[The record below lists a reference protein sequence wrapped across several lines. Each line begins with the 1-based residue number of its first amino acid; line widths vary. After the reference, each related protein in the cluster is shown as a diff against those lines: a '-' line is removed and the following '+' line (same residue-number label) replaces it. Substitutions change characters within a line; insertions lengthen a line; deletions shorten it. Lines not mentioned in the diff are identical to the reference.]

1 MSENKKSN
9 EELLQ
14 ELQFYKNKFE
24 QTHAEL
30 LTVRQ
35 KLIESEN
42 KCSQFLEAGNMLVW
56 ISDKDKQNYFFNNN
70 WLQFTGRTLEQELL
84 DGWSEGAH
92 PDDFDSCFEIYSS
105 SFDKRVPYEM
115 EYRLRN
121 ASGEYKWLLDIGTP
135 NYNSSGEFIGYI
147 GHCFDISQR
156 KQAELALV
164 QSEVKYRNVF
174 ESIQDVYYEANLD
187 GTIIDI
193 SPSIEKI
200 TLGQYTR
207 EESIGKSVATVYADI
222 KEREHFYA
230 KLLEQGRVN
239 DYELVF
245 LKKDGSKIPVSVSSA
260 LVFDENGAPQKTT
273 GIIRDITDRKKV
285 DNALKET
292 LDLLK
297 EANYQLEKRV
307 EERTN
312 DLELSNKNLRESIER
327 LNKFTGGLPGAVFQ
341 YRQTPEGV
349 TTFPYRSAHF
359 YDLIQVDMLDV
370 DNDSTSIFRNVHP
383 DDLQNLLN
391 SIQIS
396 ANELSFW
403 NQELRIILNDGSI
416 RWLSGNAMPYK
427 DGEDIISNGYLYD
440 ITDKK
445 LMNEAL
451 FESESRFSQFMDY
464 LPALAFLKDF
474 DGKYLF
480 TNRYMQQ
487 ILGSKDWIGKTTL
500 EILPNE
506 TGRRYSEEDKKLK
519 EIGYTISEGNVKHL
533 NGDVREYETQKFTI
547 NRLGKEP
554 ILGGIS
560 IDITVRKNAEKAML
574 LAKENLEK
582 EVDQRT
588 SELLIA
594 KELAEK
600 NEEKFKLLFNSGNDP
615 MFVRQL
621 DSNNKF
627 SRLIYVNDIA
637 TEKYGYSK
645 DEFLKMKP
653 SDLVDPITFHNH
665 DLRGLKELIENR
677 KVTFESVHLTKNG
690 EKINVELSGRFFEL
704 EGENVVLYII
714 RDITDRKKSEKAAIE
729 SQRLIAIGE
738 MASSIAHDFN
748 NSLQAMRGNIDVLK
762 TVKTIPSSAI
772 EYLEIVDGIISDV
785 AIRVKSLQRFG
796 DTKQIVNEYK
806 PAHLNKTIQE
816 VILQLRPMW
825 KDKLEKE
832 GFKID
837 IQEEYDENLLILCN
851 EGELKTV
858 FYNIIKNSIESMGF
872 GGTIKIETSK
882 NDNMAIVTI
891 QDTGDGMDEET
902 KLKIFQ
908 PFYTTK
914 GFEAG
919 RGLGMSGVFSVV
931 KSHNGNIRV
940 KQSELGKG
948 TTIEL
953 SFPIDHTNEI
963 KGTKKDIDSSI
974 KNPEKLTILVVE
986 DIASIRDSFAKM
998 ISLLGHNCDKAESG
1012 MAALAF
1018 LENKSYDIVFTDLGM
1033 SEMSGWQLADIIKE
1047 KFEGKIIVVVVS
1059 GWEVSEDETQK
1070 HGVSFAIN
1078 KPFTFAEI
1086 KNVISKI
1093 ASK

>member
-42 KCSQFLEAGNMLVW
+42 KFSQFLEAGNMLVW
-56 ISDKDKQNYFFNNN
+56 ISDKDKQNCFFNNN

-207 EESIGKSVATVYADI
+207 EESIGQSVATIYADI

-230 KLLEQGRVN
+230 KLVEQGRVN

-245 LKKDGSKIPVSVSSA
+245 LNKDGSKISVSVSSA

-297 EANYQLEKRV
+297 EANYKLEKRV

-312 DLELSNKNLRESIER
+312 ELEISNKNLRDSIER
-327 LNKFTGGLPGAVFQ
+327 LNKFTEGLPGAVFQ
-341 YRQTPEGV
+341 YRQTPEGEIS
-349 TTFPYRSAHF
+349 FPYRSERF
-359 YDLIQVDMLDV
+359 YDLIQVDILDV

-403 NQELRIILNDGSI
+403 NQELRIILDDGSI

-464 LPALAFLKDF
+464 LPALAFIKDV
-474 DGKYLF
+474 DGRYIF
-480 TNRYMQQ
+480 TNRYMNEV
-487 ILGSKDWIGKTTL
+487 LGAEDWHGKTT
-500 EILPNE
+500 
-506 TGRRYSEEDKKLK
+506 T
-519 EIGYTISEGNVKHL
+519 
-533 NGDVREYETQKFTI
+533 
-547 NRLGKEP
+547 
-554 ILGGIS
+554 
-560 IDITVRKNAEKAML
+560 
-574 LAKENLEK
+574 
-582 EVDQRT
+582 
-588 SELLIA
+588 
-594 KELAEK
+594 
-600 NEEKFKLLFNSGNDP
+600 
-615 MFVRQL
+615 
-621 DSNNKF
+621 
-627 SRLIYVNDIA
+627 
-637 TEKYGYSK
+637 
-645 DEFLKMKP
+645 
-653 SDLVDPITFHNH
+653 
-665 DLRGLKELIENR
+665 
-677 KVTFESVHLTKNG
+677 
-690 EKINVELSGRFFEL
+690 
-704 EGENVVLYII
+704 
-714 RDITDRKKSEKAAIE
+714 
-729 SQRLIAIGE
+729 
-738 MASSIAHDFN
+738 
-748 NSLQAMRGNIDVLK
+748 
-762 TVKTIPSSAI
+762 
-772 EYLEIVDGIISDV
+772 
-785 AIRVKSLQRFG
+785 
-796 DTKQIVNEYK
+796 
-806 PAHLNKTIQE
+806 
-816 VILQLRPMW
+816 
-825 KDKLEKE
+825 
-832 GFKID
+832 
-837 IQEEYDENLLILCN
+837 
-851 EGELKTV
+851 
-858 FYNIIKNSIESMGF
+858 
-872 GGTIKIETSK
+872 
-882 NDNMAIVTI
+882 
-891 QDTGDGMDEET
+891 
-902 KLKIFQ
+902 
-908 PFYTTK
+908 
-914 GFEAG
+914 
-919 RGLGMSGVFSVV
+919 
-931 KSHNGNIRV
+931 
-940 KQSELGKG
+940 
-948 TTIEL
+948 
-953 SFPIDHTNEI
+953 
-963 KGTKKDIDSSI
+963 
-974 KNPEKLTILVVE
+974 
-986 DIASIRDSFAKM
+986 
-998 ISLLGHNCDKAESG
+998 
-1012 MAALAF
+1012 
-1018 LENKSYDIVFTDLGM
+1018 
-1033 SEMSGWQLADIIKE
+1033 
-1047 KFEGKIIVVVVS
+1047 
-1059 GWEVSEDETQK
+1059 
-1070 HGVSFAIN
+1070 
-1078 KPFTFAEI
+1078 
-1086 KNVISKI
+1086 
-1093 ASK
+1093 